1 FLAVWATSFQLYL
14 RAIERRRVGPA
25 RTSEADARDECGKP
39 RRRCGRRPV
48 AVPRYDPR
56 PMANAGKHK
65 VTTPPKGRPTPTRTR
80 RGSSRTFGSTFQWA
94 ALVVALLVVFV
105 IAYLLL
111 DGGDF
116 NPWNDE

>member
-1 FLAVWATSFQLYL
+1 
-14 RAIERRRVGPA
+14 
-25 RTSEADARDECGKP
+25 
-39 RRRCGRRPV
+39 
-48 AVPRYDPR
+48 
-56 PMANAGKHK
+56 MANAGKHK

-94 ALVVALLVVFV
+94 ALVVALIVVFV

-116 NPWNDE
+116 NPWNDETVTPGVLATGPFSRWSST